1 MQAVFWLQIQGDG
14 QGTGLFPG
22 AWGFMDNSRLS
33 RIRLSVQIGLRYAGA
48 FGANR
53 FASFVSLFSAIGIML
68 GVAALIIVTSVMG
81 GLENRLKNSVLSVVP
96 HAVIESASGPVKED
110 PGLLRAVSSY
120 PLVRAAAP
128 YTRGEAVIAG
138 AGGVTGAELSGI
150 DPETYPKKDLLYRY
164 LTRYEPGCLADWKD
178 MPWGVILG
186 ASLARSLGVYPGD
199 RVRIISPEGA
209 RYTMAGLVPSSRLFS
224 VVCTFQIGSNV
235 DGSTAIVRM
244 SDAGRLMRLPA
255 GSFSGYRVWLKDP
268 FDVSE
273 FSPELPAGYKV
284 SDWRTEK
291 GELFSAVSTEKRMMT
306 VMLFLIIFVAAFNI
320 LSSLI
325 MMVMDKRT
333 EIAILRTMGFRPSD
347 VMLAFM
353 TEGAVAGIIGAL
365 IGTLIGT
372 ACAYHIN
379 PIMRAL
385 GLSSLVRIGSL
396 PVSVSAGSVVLTA
409 LGAVCLS
416 LLSTL
421 YPSYRA
427 SRVMPAEVLRYE

>member
-1 MQAVFWLQIQGDG
+1 M
-14 QGTGLFPG
+14 
-22 AWGFMDNSRLS
+22 
-33 RIRLSVQIGLRYAGA
+33 
-48 FGANR
+48 
-53 FASFVSLFSAIGIML
+53 
-68 GVAALIIVTSVMG
+68 
-81 GLENRLKNSVLSVVP
+81 
-96 HAVIESASGPVKED
+96 
-110 PGLLRAVSSY
+110 
-120 PLVRAAAP
+120 
-128 YTRGEAVIAG
+128 
-138 AGGVTGAELSGI
+138 
-150 DPETYPKKDLLYRY
+150 
-164 LTRYEPGCLADWKD
+164 
-178 MPWGVILG
+178 ILG
-186 ASLARSLGVYPGD
+186 ASLARSIGVYPGD

-209 RYTMAGLVPSSRLFS
+209 RYTMAGLVPSSRLFR

-235 DGSTAIVRM
+235 DGTTAILRM
-244 SDAGRLMRLPA
+244 SDAGRLMRIPA
-255 GSFSGYRVWLKDP
+255 GKFSGYRVWLDDP
-268 FDVSE
+268 FDVPR
-273 FSPELPAGYKV
+273 FSPELPEGYRV

-306 VMLFLIIFVAAFNI
+306 LMLFLIIFVAAFNI

-333 EIAILRTMGFRPSD
+333 EIAILRTMGFRPAD

-396 PVSVSAGSVVLTA
+396 PVSVSAGTVVLTA

>member
-1 MQAVFWLQIQGDG
+1 MKS
-14 QGTGLFPG
+14 
-22 AWGFMDNSRLS
+22 SRLS

-81 GLENRLKNSVLSVVP
+81 GLENRLKNSILSVVP
-96 HAVIESASGPVKED
+96 HAVIESSVGPVRED
-110 PGLLRAVSSY
+110 SSLLGKISSA

-150 DPETYPKKDLLYRY
+150 DPESYPKNDLLYRY
-164 LTRYEPGCLADWKD
+164 LSRYEPGCLADWKE
-178 MPWGVILG
+178 MGYGVILG

-199 RVRIISPEGA
+199 RVRIISPDGA
-209 RYTMAGLVPSSRLFS
+209 RYTMAGLVPSSRLFT
-224 VVCTFQIGSNV
+224 VVCTFQIGSDV
-235 DGSTAIVRM
+235 DRSTAILRM

-255 GSFSGYRVWLKDP
+255 GTFSGYRVWLDDP
-268 FDVSE
+268 FDVSG
-273 FSPELPAGYKV
+273 FSPKLPEGYRV

-333 EIAILRTMGFRPSD
+333 EIAILRTMGFRPAD

-353 TEGAVAGIIGAL
+353 TEGAVAGVAGAL

-372 ACAYHIN
+372 ACAFHIN
-379 PIMRAL
+379 PIMEVL
-385 GLSSLVRIGSL
+385 GLSSLVRISSL
-396 PVSVSAGSVVLTA
+396 PVSVSAGTVIFTA

>member
-1 MQAVFWLQIQGDG
+1 ME
-14 QGTGLFPG
+14 
-22 AWGFMDNSRLS
+22 NSRLS

-81 GLENRLKNSVLSVVP
+81 GLENRLKNSILSVVP
-96 HAVIESASGPVKED
+96 HAVIESSVGPVRED
-110 PGLLRAVSSY
+110 SSLLGKISSA

-150 DPETYPKKDLLYRY
+150 DPESYPKNDLLYRY
-164 LTRYEPGCLADWKD
+164 LSRYEPGCLADWKE
-178 MPWGVILG
+178 MGYGVILG

-199 RVRIISPEGA
+199 KVRIISPDGA
-209 RYTMAGLVPSSRLFS
+209 RYTMAGLVPSSRLFT
-224 VVCTFQIGSNV
+224 VVCTFQIGSDV
-235 DGSTAIVRM
+235 
-244 SDAGRLMRLPA
+244 
-255 GSFSGYRVWLKDP
+255 P
-268 FDVSE
+268 FDVSG
-273 FSPELPAGYKV
+273 FSPKLPEGYRV

-353 TEGAVAGIIGAL
+353 TEGAVAGVAGAL

-372 ACAYHIN
+372 ACAFHIN
-379 PIMRAL
+379 PIMEVL
-385 GLSSLVRIGSL
+385 GLSSLVRISSL
-396 PVSVSAGSVVLTA
+396 PVSVSAGTVVLTA